1 MVKVIL
7 GDKGSGNTKELMKT
21 IGEALAQA
29 QGSLVCI
36 EKGNDL
42 TYDVSHQV
50 RLISAR
56 DYGIESFNFLK
67 GFVSGLHGGNF
78 DITGI
83 FIDSL
88 YKVAGS
94 KDQGEA
100 AEFLAWCDQFGQR
113 NGVNFVISV
122 TEDPAAAIDSIKKY
136 C

>member
-7 GDKGSGNTKELMKT
+7 GDKGSGNTKELMKV
-21 IGEALAQA
+21 IRESLAQET
-29 QGSLVCI
+29 GSMVCI

-50 RLISAR
+50 RLISAN
-56 DYGIESFNFLK
+56 DYGINSFSFLK

-78 DITGI
+78 DIASI

-94 KDQGEA
+94 KSQEEA
-100 AEFLAWCDQFGQR
+100 AEFLAWCEAFGAK
-113 NGVNFVISV
+113 NGVKFTISV
-122 TEDPAAAIDSIKKY
+122 TEAAPIEAITKY

>member
-7 GDKGSGNTKELMKT
+7 GDKGSGNTKELMKV
-21 IGEALAQA
+21 IRESLAQET
-29 QGSLVCI
+29 GSMVCI

-50 RLISAR
+50 RLISAN
-56 DYGIESFNFLK
+56 DYGINSFSFLK

-78 DITGI
+78 DISSI

-94 KDQGEA
+94 KEQAEA
-100 AEFLAWCDQFGQR
+100 AEFLAWCEQFGER
-113 NGVNFVISV
+113 NGVNFTISV
-122 TEDPAAAIDSIKKY
+122 TEDPEAAIEGIKKY